1 MFKEYTEIYKDGTY
15 LKNNPDW
22 NAGDSSFK
30 ANKIVQLLRKHKL
43 ILESVCEVGCGSGEM
58 LVKLS
63 SQLPNVNFVGVDI
76 SQDAINIAKTK
87 ETSQIRFEL
96 RDITNNHFNQH
107 FDLILVIDVIEH
119 IENYFKFLRDV
130 RPRGRYTVFH
140 IPLDMCMWSL
150 FRENMLIESK
160 DRVGHIHAFTED
172 FIKSVLKDCGY
183 KIIDGVYTE
192 TNLKPLKAK
201 QKLVEFT
208 RRIIFKINKRFC
220 SKTIGGMSIL
230 ILAENEI

>member
-1 MFKEYTEIYKDGTY
+1 MLKEYTEIYKDGTY

-30 ANKIVQLLRKHKL
+30 ANKILRLLGKHNVT
-43 ILESVCEVGCGSGEM
+43 LESVCEVGCGSGEI
-58 LVKLS
+58 LVQLS
-63 SQLPNVNFVGVDI
+63 SKLPNVNFLGVDI
-76 SQDAINIAKTK
+76 SQDAINIAKAK

-96 RDITNNHFNQH
+96 RDVTNNQFDQF

-130 RPRGRYTVFH
+130 RPLGRYTMFH
-140 IPLDMCMWSL
+140 IPLDMYMWSL
-150 FRENMLIESK
+150 FRENMLIQSK
-160 DRVGHIHAFTED
+160 ERVGHIHVFTED

-183 KIIDGVYTE
+183 KIIDRLYTE
-192 TNLKPLKAK
+192 PNFKPLKTK
-201 QKLVEFT
+201 QKLVEFA
-208 RRIIFKINKRFC
+208 RKIIFKINKRFC

-230 ILAENEI
+230 ILAENEL